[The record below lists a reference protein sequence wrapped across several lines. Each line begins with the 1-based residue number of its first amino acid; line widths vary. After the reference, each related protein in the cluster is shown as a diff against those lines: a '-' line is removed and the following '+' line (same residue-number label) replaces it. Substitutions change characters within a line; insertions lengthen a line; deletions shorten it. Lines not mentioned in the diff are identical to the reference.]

1 MRRGVLAGV
10 FVFGVVSA
18 GETANAQFAIFNEV
32 TDQIQVSGDSVLGDQ
47 ATFEAVLRFP
57 AEAGAFGTVF
67 NEWTGFAEDKQL
79 FVGPT
84 FFQCYLYPLQG
95 FSGPPFTG
103 TLALTPDEWHHVA
116 YVYDGALQAF
126 YVDGALLASGP
137 LSGDVSDGAGLAYV
151 GAIPR
156 DSSCQNGFIGDIESL
171 RISDIARYSGE
182 SFTPTFGDFTSDA
195 NTLLLYNFDDPPG
208 SSTVTDAS
216 ALGRTGTMGVGC
228 GNGTKPQLGVCGD
241 PAEARGSV
249 TATDA
254 LFMLQV
260 AVGLNTCDLCV
271 CDVDGSGA
279 VTATDAL
286 FTLSSAVGQ
295 PVLLACPACGDQ

>member
-1 MRRGVLAGV
+1 MQRGVLASACGV
-10 FVFGVVSA
+10 GLMLGVGDA
-18 GETANAQFAIFNEV
+18 HAQFAIFNEV
-32 TDQIQVSGDSVLGDQ
+32 TDQIQVSGDTVLADQ

-57 AEAGAFGTVF
+57 AETGAYGTVF

-84 FFQCYLYPLQG
+84 YFQCYLYPLQG

-116 YVYDGALQAF
+116 YVYDGAQQAF
-126 YVDGALLASGP
+126 YVDGTLVASGP
-137 LSGDVSDGAGLAYV
+137 LSGDVNDAAGLAYV

-156 DSSCQNGFIGDIESL
+156 DSICQNGFLGDIESL
-171 RISDIARYSGE
+171 RISDVARYSGE
-182 SFTPTFGDFTSDA
+182 SFTPTLGDFTSDA

-208 SSTVTDAS
+208 SPTITDAS
-216 ALGRTGTMGVGC
+216 PLGRTGTLGAGC

-254 LFMLQV
+254 LLMLQV
-260 AVGLNTCDLCV
+260 AVGLATCELCI

-295 PVLLACPACGDQ
+295 PVLLACPACGVQ

>member
-1 MRRGVLAGV
+1 VGL
-10 FVFGVVSA
+10 VFGVNDA
-18 GETANAQFAIFNEV
+18 HAQFAIFNEV
-32 TDQIQVSGDSVLGDQ
+32 TDQIQVSGDTVLADQ

-57 AEAGAFGTVF
+57 AETGAFGTVF
-67 NEWTGFAEDKQL
+67 NEWTDFAEDKQL

-84 FFQCYLYPLQG
+84 YFQCYLYPLQG

-116 YVYDGALQAF
+116 YVYDGFQQAL
-126 YVDGALLASGP
+126 YVDGALVGSSP
-137 LSGDVSDGAGLAYV
+137 LSGDVNDAAGLAYV

-156 DSSCQNGFIGDIESL
+156 GSICQNGFLGDIESL

-195 NTLLLYNFDDPPG
+195 DTLLLYNFDDPPG
-208 SSTVTDAS
+208 SPTITDAS
-216 ALGRTGTMGVGC
+216 SLGRTGTLGVGC

-241 PAEARGSV
+241 PAEVKGSV
-249 TATDA
+249 NATDA

-260 AVGLNTCDLCV
+260 AVGLATCELCI

-286 FTLSSAVGQ
+286 FTLNSAVGQ
-295 PVLLACPACGDQ
+295 PVLLECPACGDQ